1 MATIQ
6 NHLIERLPSADRKRL
21 LAMCE
26 PVDLR
31 LSEVLCEPGIPMR
44 QVLFPTDGF
53 LSLVI
58 RAEGHAGLE
67 VGMIGR
73 EGMLGAQLALGVAQ
87 APMRAIVQG
96 PGRVWQVGRVP
107 FAREL
112 ARCVSL
118 RGMLHRYL
126 YVLMVQLA
134 TASACRRF
142 HGIAPRL
149 ARWLLM
155 SHDRAQADRF
165 HVTHEFLALMLG
177 VRRVGVTVAAGG
189 LQGDGLIRYHRGE
202 LSVLDRAGL
211 EGRSCRCYADD
222 LRIYRAHM
230 GC

>member
-6 NHLIERLPSADRKRL
+6 NHLIERLPPADRKRL

-31 LSEVLCEPGIPMR
+31 MSEVLCEPGIPMR

-58 RAEGHAGLE
+58 RAEVHAGLE

-87 APMRAIVQG
+87 APMHAIVQG

-107 FAREL
+107 FVREL

-189 LQGDGLIRYHRGE
+189 LQDDGLIRYHRGE

-211 EGRSCRCYADD
+211 EGRSCPCYADD

-230 GC
+230 GG